1 VKLRERERERVR
13 ANLKEVARNTNDR
26 ESVTERKERDNEK
39 VGERLQERGI

>member
-1 VKLRERERERVR
+1 
-13 ANLKEVARNTNDR
+13 LKEVTRNTNDR